1 MPGPKK
7 KETED
12 SDVAALANAI
22 SEGVSWI
29 EVKTDLYRDLSYLGK
44 PWKTYL
50 SMIQSAENNHSNSM
64 GADPPLSLGPDCAGA
79 SHTPEQ
85 ASWR

>member
-1 MPGPKK
+1 MWLPLQMLFLKGCLGLRLKR
-7 KETED
+7 T
-12 SDVAALANAI
+12 I
-22 SEGVSWI
+22 
-29 EVKTDLYRDLSYLGK
+29 YRDLSYLGK

-50 SMIQSAENNHSNSM
+50 SMIQSAENHSNSM